1 MEPTSVSESLS
12 GNGLGLPVCTHPN
25 APIGATHCRM
35 FLRELR
41 ARGINPQRQLAL
53 LGISH
58 FEHDEVAC
66 SISVAQFS
74 AFLRLVEQL
83 SGDPDIGLHAGQ
95 QIRTQD
101 VDLIELLMRR
111 TPDACSAYENYA
123 QSGGTIQE
131 PLDLE
136 VTLFGGML
144 ICRRSMPG
152 VPASR
157 TLSDY
162 FLARTIT
169 LMRQVLGPVEPLEVR
184 VTYARP
190 PAISEQTRLL
200 GTRLRFGEREDALL
214 FPVEILF
221 RGIPNRDPVTAEILL
236 GHLKELSEARASCA
250 LDLAERTRQVI
261 SAQLQHG
268 QASVREVAVLLK
280 LSERTFRRRLRL
292 HGTSFQGLLDEVRRE
307 QALYYFCST
316 SCTASEVSG
325 RLGFNG
331 APAFYRAFR
340 RWTGVSLREYR
351 AELAP
356 GRTAARPRKRDSF
369 PQSHPFR
376 ETRSLRSVGDED
388 RR

>member
-53 LGISH
+53 LGISNS
-58 FEHDEVAC
+58 EHDEVAC

-101 VDLIELLMRR
+101 VDLIELLIRS
-111 TPDACSAYENYA
+111 TPDACSLYENYA
-123 QSGGTIQE
+123 QSGGTIQQA
-131 PLDLE
+131 LDLE
-136 VTLFGGML
+136 VALFGRML

-184 VTYARP
+184 LTYARP

-214 FPVEILF
+214 FPVETLF
-221 RGIPNRDPVTAEILL
+221 CGVPNRDPVTAEILL

-250 LDLAERTRQVI
+250 SDLAERTRQVI

-268 QASVREVAVLLK
+268 QATVREVAVQLK
-280 LSERTFRRRLRL
+280 LSERTFRRRLGL

-307 QALYYFCST
+307 QALYYLCST

-340 RWTGVSLREYR
+340 RWTGFSLREYR
-351 AELAP
+351 AEFSR
-356 GRTAARPRKRDSF
+356 GRTALRPRERDSF
-369 PQSHPFR
+369 TQSHPFL
-376 ETRSLRSVGDED
+376 ETSSFRSLRQ
-388 RR
+388 